1 MKKFNRLLS
10 LALAVL
16 MVSALFTV
24 YLPVSAAT
32 GEGLTFTSDTLYAPE
47 EGISEAANT
56 FEAWINIPKSERTKR
71 SYILSNSWTGNRYIT
86 IEIKS
91 GTPRVAVTEA
101 ENKEA
106 SWEFKEVG
114 NLCTGGWVHLAI
126 VRDPATMTLNC
137 YVNGELKQSLPIT
150 DVWKNEI
157 VFGEP
162 LCIGGQWN
170 TDSSVYFKGQM
181 KEIAIFSTSRSAA
194 EIKADMTSPKGAE
207 GLLAHYDMSGLKPG
221 DVIPDLTGN
230 GYDAKRQ
237 ENILWIKSEDK
248 KPVSDYA
255 YSFAVIGD
263 MQALNYYYPDY
274 VDNMFEWIANN
285 VENKKIKRVIG
296 LGDMTEKSNPDEWSR
311 AKAGYQLFDGK
322 VDYSIV
328 RGNHDNAVKYK
339 VMFPWSTYKDTVD
352 GSYSNDM
359 LNTYDV
365 FSIGD
370 VKYLMLNL
378 DFGPNDK
385 ILEWAGNICEQY
397 PDHNVIINTHAY
409 LYLDGAPITADDH
422 CPPIGN
428 GGNNNGDDMWEKF
441 VSKHENI
448 VLILCGHMAGNKL
461 VLSKDVGENGNVV
474 STLLINTSNVEKNNN
489 APLGLVALLYFSEDG
504 KNVEVEYYST
514 ITNRYYRSINQFSFT
529 LDLVGEEIEETSAEE
544 TTTEPTAEEASSQ
557 IGASDTTDTTNAP
570 GCGSS
575 VSICTAAIIT
585 AVLGTAVTITNKRKY

>member
-86 IEIKS
+86 IEIKT

-101 ENKEA
+101 EKKEA

-126 VRDPATMTLNC
+126 VRDPSAMTLNC

-237 ENILWIKSEDK
+237 ENILWIKADDK

-263 MQALNYYYPDY
+263 MQALNYYYPNY
-274 VDNMFEWIANN
+274 VSTMFEWIANN
-285 VENKKIKRVIG
+285 VESKKIKHVIG
-296 LGDMTEKSNPDEWSR
+296 LGDMTEKSETDEWSR
-311 AKAGYQLFDGK
+311 AKQGYQMLDGK
-322 VDYSIV
+322 VDYSFV
-328 RGNHDNAVKYK
+328 RGNHDTTAKYN
-339 VMFPWSTYKDTVD
+339 VTFPYSSYKDTI
-352 GSYSNDM
+352 GGAFANNM
-359 LNTYDV
+359 LNTYKT
-365 FSIGD
+365 FEIGE

-378 DFGPNDK
+378 DFGPGDD
-385 ILEWAGNICEQY
+385 ILEWAGQICDQY
-397 PDHNVIINTHAY
+397 PEHNVIINTHAY

-422 CPPIGN
+422 CPPVGN
-428 GGNNNGDDMWEKF
+428 GGQNNGDDMWEKF

-448 VLILCGHMAGNKL
+448 VLILCGHMAGNRL
-461 VLSKDVGENGNVV
+461 VVSKDEGVNGNTVT
-474 STLLINTSNVEKNNN
+474 TLLVNTSNVEKNNN
-489 APLGLVALLYFSEDG
+489 GALGMVAMLYFSEDG

-514 ITNRYYRSINQFSFT
+514 TTDRYYRSINQLSFE
-529 LDLVGEEIEETSAEE
+529 LDLVGDD
-544 TTTEPTAEEASSQ
+544 EPE
-557 IGASDTTDTTNAP
+557 TTDTEVTVDTDATASP
-570 GCGSS
+570 ATKSGCSS
-575 VSICTAAIIT
+575 TLSISALSLL
-585 AVLGTAVTITNKRKY
+585 VLALSSTVALARKKED

>member
-86 IEIKS
+86 IEIKT

-126 VRDPATMTLNC
+126 VRDPSTMTLNC

-237 ENILWIKSEDK
+237 ENILWIKADDK
-248 KPVSDYA
+248 KPISDYA

-274 VDNMFEWIANN
+274 VSTMFEWIANN
-285 VENKKIKRVIG
+285 VESKKIKHVIG
-296 LGDMTEKSNPDEWSR
+296 LGDITEKSETDEWSR
-311 AKAGYQLFDGK
+311 AKQGYQMLDGK
-322 VDYSIV
+322 VDYSFV
-328 RGNHDNAVKYK
+328 RGNHDTTAKYN
-339 VMFPWSTYKDTVD
+339 VTFPWTTYKETV
-352 GSYSNDM
+352 GGAFANNM
-359 LNTYDV
+359 LNTYKT
-365 FSIGD
+365 FEIGE

-378 DFGPNDK
+378 DFGPGDDV
-385 ILEWAGNICEQY
+385 LEWAGQICDQFPE
-397 PDHNVIINTHAY
+397 HNVIINTHAY
-409 LYLDGAPITADDH
+409 LYLDGAPITSDDH
-422 CPPIGN
+422 CPPVGN
-428 GGNNNGDDMWEKF
+428 GGKNNGDDMWEKF

-448 VLILCGHMAGNKL
+448 VLILCGHMAGNRL
-461 VLSKDVGENGNVV
+461 VVSKDEGVNGNTVT
-474 STLLINTSNVEKNNN
+474 TLLVNTSNVEKNNN
-489 APLGLVALLYFSEDG
+489 GALGMVAMLYFSEDG

-514 ITNRYYRSINQFSFT
+514 TTDRYYRSINQLSFD
-529 LDLVGEEIEETSAEE
+529 LDLVGDD
-544 TTTEPTAEEASSQ
+544 EPE
-557 IGASDTTDTTNAP
+557 TTDTEVTVDTDASASP
-570 GCGSS
+570 ATEAGCSATLSISALSLLVLALGST
-575 VSICTAAIIT
+575 VALA
-585 AVLGTAVTITNKRKY
+585 RKKED

>member
-86 IEIKS
+86 IEIKT

-101 ENKEA
+101 EDKEA

-126 VRDPATMTLNC
+126 VRDPSTMTLNC

-207 GLLAHYDMSGLKPG
+207 GLLAHYDMSSLKPG

-237 ENILWIKSEDK
+237 ENILWIKADDK
-248 KPVSDYA
+248 KPISDYA

-274 VDNMFEWIANN
+274 VSTMFEWIANN
-285 VENKKIKRVIG
+285 VESKKIKHVIG
-296 LGDMTEKSNPDEWSR
+296 LGDITEKSETDEWSR
-311 AKAGYQLFDGK
+311 AKQGYQMLDGK
-322 VDYSIV
+322 VDYSFV
-328 RGNHDNAVKYK
+328 RGNHDTTAKYN
-339 VMFPWSTYKDTVD
+339 VTFPYSSYKDTI
-352 GSYSNDM
+352 GGAFANNM
-359 LNTYDV
+359 LNTYKT
-365 FSIGD
+365 FEIGE

-378 DFGPNDK
+378 DFGPGDDV
-385 ILEWAGNICEQY
+385 LEWAGQICDQFPE
-397 PDHNVIINTHAY
+397 HNVIINTHAY
-409 LYLDGAPITADDH
+409 LYLDGAPITSDDH
-422 CPPIGN
+422 CPPVGN
-428 GGNNNGDDMWEKF
+428 GGKNNGDDMWEKF

-448 VLILCGHMAGNKL
+448 VLILCGHMAGNRL
-461 VLSKDVGENGNVV
+461 VVSKDEGVNGNTVT
-474 STLLINTSNVEKNNN
+474 TLLVNTSNVEKNNN
-489 APLGLVALLYFSEDG
+489 GALGMVAMLYFSEDG

-514 ITNRYYRSINQFSFT
+514 TTDRYYRSINQLSFD
-529 LDLVGEEIEETSAEE
+529 LDLVGYD
-544 TTTEPTAEEASSQ
+544 EPE
-557 IGASDTTDTTNAP
+557 TTDTEVIVDTDATASP
-570 GCGSS
+570 ATEAGCSSTLSISALSLLVLALGST
-575 VSICTAAIIT
+575 VALA
-585 AVLGTAVTITNKRKY
+585 RKKED

>member
-32 GEGLTFTSDTLYAPE
+32 GDGLTFTSDTLYAPE

-71 SYILSNSWTGNRYIT
+71 SYILSTSWTGNRYIT
-86 IEIKS
+86 IEIKT

-101 ENKEA
+101 EDKEA

-230 GYDAKRQ
+230 VYDAKRQ
-237 ENILWIKSEDK
+237 ENILWIKAEDK

-274 VDNMFEWIANN
+274 VSTMFEWIANN
-285 VENKKIKRVIG
+285 VESKKIKHVIG
-296 LGDMTEKSNPDEWSR
+296 LGDITEKSETDEWSR
-311 AKAGYQLFDGK
+311 AKQGYQMLDGK
-322 VDYSIV
+322 VDYSFV
-328 RGNHDNAVKYK
+328 RGNHDTTAKYN
-339 VMFPWSTYKDTVD
+339 VTFPYSSYKDTI
-352 GSYSNDM
+352 GGAFANNM
-359 LNTYDV
+359 LNTYKT
-365 FSIGD
+365 FEIGE

-378 DFGPNDK
+378 DFGPGDDV
-385 ILEWAGNICEQY
+385 LEWAGQICDQFPE
-397 PDHNVIINTHAY
+397 HNVIINTHAY

-428 GGNNNGDDMWEKF
+428 GGKNNGDDMWEKF

-448 VLILCGHMAGNKL
+448 VLILCGHMAGNRL
-461 VLSKDVGENGNVV
+461 VVSKDEGVNGNTVT
-474 STLLINTSNVEKNNN
+474 TLLVNTSNVEKNNN
-489 APLGLVALLYFSEDG
+489 GALGMVAMLYFSEDG

-514 ITNRYYRSINQFSFT
+514 TTDRYYRSINQLSFE
-529 LDLVGEEIEETSAEE
+529 LDLVGDD
-544 TTTEPTAEEASSQ
+544 EPE
-557 IGASDTTDTTNAP
+557 TTDTEVIVDTDAAASP
-570 GCGSS
+570 ATESGCSSTLSISALSLLVLALGST
-575 VSICTAAIIT
+575 VALA
-585 AVLGTAVTITNKRKY
+585 RKKED